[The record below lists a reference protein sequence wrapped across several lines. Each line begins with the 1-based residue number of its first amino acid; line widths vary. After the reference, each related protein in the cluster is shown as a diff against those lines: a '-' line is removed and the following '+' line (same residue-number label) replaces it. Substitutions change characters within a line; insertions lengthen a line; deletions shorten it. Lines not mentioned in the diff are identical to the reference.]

1 MQRIRSTLRE
11 RLEEK
16 RTGFLIA
23 FRACILWAVSGAG
36 CGSQP
41 GQAPALDVEWDDP
54 IAATF
59 ENCGSLFRTESNPG
73 DCGFTARR
81 ERGYDV
87 VEEKVTC
94 RQQNSDVSCELRPGP
109 GAGPDLNWIN
119 YACDR
124 TSRKC
129 RITGGELS
137 FTSGYATLFAG
148 HNAGLESNRTVAL
161 PETR

>member
-1 MQRIRSTLRE
+1 MPRINPTPREGQRQRAHGL
-11 RLEEK
+11 
-16 RTGFLIA
+16 LIA
-23 FRACILWAVSGAG
+23 FTACFLWAVSWAG

-41 GQAPALDVEWDDP
+41 GQAPALDVAWDDP

-59 ENCGSLFRTESNPG
+59 KNCGSLFTTEANPV
-73 DCGFTARR
+73 DCVFTARR

-94 RQQNSDVSCELRPGP
+94 RQRDSEVSCELRPGP
-109 GAGPDLNWIN
+109 GAGPDLNWMN
-119 YACDR
+119 YGCDR
-124 TSRKC
+124 TSREC